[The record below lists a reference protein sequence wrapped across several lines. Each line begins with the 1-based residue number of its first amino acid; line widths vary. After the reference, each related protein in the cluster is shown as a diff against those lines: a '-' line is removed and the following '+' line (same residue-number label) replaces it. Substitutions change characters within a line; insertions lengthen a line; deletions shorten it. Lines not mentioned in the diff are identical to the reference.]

1 MGRILLAKFFE
12 VGKLNFGSIFVTKAQ
27 NKIKFSMGRILLAKF
42 FEVGKLNFG
51 SIFVTKA
58 HHIFAYSLRQGK
70 E

>member
-1 MGRILLAKFFE
+1 
-12 VGKLNFGSIFVTKAQ
+12 
-27 NKIKFSMGRILLAKF
+27 MGRILLAKF

-70 E
+70 EWAKSSANAHAVLCERP

>member
-1 MGRILLAKFFE
+1 
-12 VGKLNFGSIFVTKAQ
+12 
-27 NKIKFSMGRILLAKF
+27 MGRILLAKF

-58 HHIFAYSLRQGK
+58 HHIFAYSLRQAK